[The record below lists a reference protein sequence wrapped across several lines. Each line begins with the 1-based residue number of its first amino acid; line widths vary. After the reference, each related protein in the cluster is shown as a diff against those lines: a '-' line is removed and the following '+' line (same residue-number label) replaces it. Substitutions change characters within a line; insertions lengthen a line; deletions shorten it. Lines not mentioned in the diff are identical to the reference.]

1 MKEVD
6 REATPPHT
14 AEEIDNWGQA
24 DKGWLPNVKPK
35 RTFRPRKRLMMMRQ
49 RPFEQM
55 WPPIH
60 NLLYED
66 DVIEEDLINA
76 GYHQRRWNWQEVFT
90 FIFYLIVTN

>member
-6 REATPPHT
+6 REARPPHT
-14 AEEIDNWGQA
+14 AEEIDNWGHA
-24 DKGWLPNVKPK
+24 DKGWLPNVKP
-35 RTFRPRKRLMMMRQ
+35 RRHFRPRKRLMMKRV
-49 RPFEQM
+49 RPFEQE

-76 GYHQRRWNWQEVFT
+76 GYMQRRHNWHEV
-90 FIFYLIVTN
+90 LGSVVSNAW